1 MVCHSKWSGNV
12 KESVMEMEKNGKNAY
27 RIESSFEPKG
37 DQPEAIQSLARGVL
51 RGEAFQVLLGVTGS
65 GKTFTMANVIAAVNK
80 PVLVISHNKTLAAQ
94 LYGELRQFFPH
105 NAVEYFISY
114 YDFYQPEAYI
124 PTMDKYIAKDLR
136 INDEIE
142 RLRLK
147 ATSAL
152 LSGRKD
158 VVVVSSVSCIYGLGA
173 PEDWKAQI
181 VELRVNMEKDRDEF
195 LQDLISLHFVRDDR
209 DLAAGKFRVR
219 GDVIDLVPM
228 HEGTALRVE
237 FFGNEIERLQLFDH
251 ESGEIL
257 GDQDYAFVYPVR
269 QFVAEK
275 EKLQKAMLA
284 IENELAERLNVLRA
298 EDKLVEARRLEERTR
313 YDLEM
318 MKELGYCS
326 GIENYSRH
334 LSGRETGEK
343 PYCLLDYF
351 PEDYLVIVDESHVT
365 FPQVRG
371 MYAGDRSRKTVL
383 VEYGFRLPS
392 ALDNRP
398 LRFEEFE
405 AMVPQLISVSATPG
419 EYELRRTGGAVVEQL
434 VRPTGLLDPK
444 ITVRPVNG
452 QIDDL
457 LEEIR
462 QHTANGFKSLVMT
475 LTKRMS
481 EDLHDYLRKT
491 GLRARY
497 LHSEIKSLE
506 RMQILRELRT
516 GDIDVLVGVNL
527 LREGLD
533 LPEVSLVAILDA
545 DKEGFLRDSKSLMQ
559 IAGRAARNV
568 EGRVIFY
575 ADRITESMRS
585 VIEETERRR
594 GVQQRFNEEHGIIP
608 ASIVKSVD
616 QVLDTTGVADAEERF
631 RRRRLGLEQR
641 SRRVIEDLI
650 GSLGKEDLYAMAENL
665 KLEMQE
671 AAESMEYEKAAYLR
685 DEIAKLEQ
693 AATDKEGKAVE
704 K

>member
-1 MVCHSKWSGNV
+1 MKRKGENV
-12 KESVMEMEKNGKNAY
+12 Y
-27 RIESSFEPKG
+27 RIESSYKPKG
-37 DQPEAIQSLARGVL
+37 DQPEAIRLLTEGVL
-51 RGEAFQVLLGVTGS
+51 HGETCQVLLGVTGS
-65 GKTFTMANVIAAVNK
+65 GKTFTMANVIAAVGK

-152 LSGRKD
+152 LSGRQD

-181 VELRVNMEKDRDEF
+181 IELRRGMEKDREEF
-195 LQDLISLHFVRDDR
+195 LQQLVSLHFVRDDR
-209 DLAAGKFRVR
+209 ELTPGKFRVR

-228 HEGTALRVE
+228 HEEIALRVE

-251 ESGEIL
+251 RSGEIL
-257 GDQDYAFVYPVR
+257 GDQEYAFVYPAR
-269 QFVAEK
+269 QFVAEE
-275 EKLQKAMLA
+275 EKLKNAMLA

-298 EDKLVEARRLEERTR
+298 ENKLVEARRLQERTR

-326 GIENYSRH
+326 GIENYARH
-334 LSGRETGEK
+334 LSGRKAGER

-351 PEDYLVIVDESHVT
+351 PDDYLVIIDESHVT
-365 FPQVRG
+365 FPQIRG
-371 MYAGDRSRKTVL
+371 MYAGDRSRKTIL

-392 ALDNRP
+392 AIDNRP

-405 AMVPQLISVSATPG
+405 AMVPQLIGVSATPG
-419 EYELRRTGGAVVEQL
+419 DYELRRTGGAVVEQL
-434 VRPTGLLDPK
+434 VRPTGLLDPE
-444 ITVRPVNG
+444 IVVRPVNG

-462 QHTANGFKSLVMT
+462 QHTAKGFKCLVMT

-481 EDLHDYLRKT
+481 EDLHDFLRKT
-491 GLRARY
+491 GLRSRY

-506 RMQILRELRT
+506 RMQILRELRA
-516 GDIDVLVGVNL
+516 GDVDVLVGVNL

-568 EGRVIFY
+568 EGRVVFY
-575 ADRITESMRS
+575 ADRITDSMRA

-594 GVQQRFNEEHGIIP
+594 DVQRRFNEEHGIIP
-608 ASIVKSVD
+608 ESIVKSVD

-641 SRRVIEDLI
+641 SQRVFDDLI
-650 GSLGKEDLYAMAENL
+650 GSLGSEELYDMAESL

-685 DEIAKLEQ
+685 DEITKLEQ
-693 AATDKEGKAVE
+693 AALGKERESG
-704 K
+704 

>member
-1 MVCHSKWSGNV
+1 MACHSKWSGNV
-12 KESVMEMEKNGKNAY
+12 KEYVMEMEKNGKNAY

-228 HEGTALRVE
+228 HEETALRVE

-257 GDQDYAFVYPVR
+257 GDQEYAFVYPAR

-284 IENELAERLNVLRA
+284 IENELAERLNALRA

-365 FPQVRG
+365 FPQVRA

-419 EYELRRTGGAVVEQL
+419 EYELRRTEGAVVEQL

-516 GDIDVLVGVNL
+516 GDVDVLVGVNL

-650 GSLGKEDLYAMAENL
+650 GSLGTEDLYAMAENL

-693 AATDKEGKAVE
+693 AATDKNQ
-704 K
+704 

>member
-1 MVCHSKWSGNV
+1 
-12 KESVMEMEKNGKNAY
+12 MEKNGKNAY

-181 VELRVNMEKDRDEF
+181 VELRVNMERDRDEF

-228 HEGTALRVE
+228 HEETALRVE

-257 GDQDYAFVYPVR
+257 GDQDYAFVYPAR

-516 GDIDVLVGVNL
+516 GDVDVLVGVNL

-608 ASIVKSVD
+608 ASIVKSVG

-650 GSLGKEDLYAMAENL
+650 GSLGTEDLYAMAENL

-693 AATDKEGKAVE
+693 AATDKNQ
-704 K
+704 

>member
-12 KESVMEMEKNGKNAY
+12 KEYVMEMERNGKNAY

-228 HEGTALRVE
+228 HEETALRVE

-257 GDQDYAFVYPVR
+257 GDQDYAFVYPAR

-275 EKLQKAMLA
+275 EKLQQAMLA

-419 EYELRRTGGAVVEQL
+419 EYELRRTGGAVIEQL

-516 GDIDVLVGVNL
+516 GDVDVLVGVNL

-650 GSLGKEDLYAMAENL
+650 GSLGTEDLYAMAENL

-693 AATDKEGKAVE
+693 AATEKEGKAVE

>member
-1 MVCHSKWSGNV
+1 MESKHENV
-12 KESVMEMEKNGKNAY
+12 Y
-27 RIESSFEPKG
+27 RIESGYEPKG
-37 DQPEAIQSLARGVL
+37 DQPEAIRLLTEGVL
-51 RGEAFQVLLGVTGS
+51 RGEDCQVLLGVTGS

-124 PTMDKYIAKDLR
+124 PSMDKYIAKDLR

-152 LSGRKD
+152 LSGRRD
-158 VVVVSSVSCIYGLGA
+158 VVVVSSVSCIYGLGS

-181 VELRVNMEKDRDEF
+181 VELRSNMEKDRDEF
-195 LQDLISLHFVRDDR
+195 LKELVSLHFVRDDR
-209 DLAAGKFRVR
+209 DLAPGKFRVR

-228 HEGTALRVE
+228 HEEIALRVE

-251 ESGEIL
+251 QSGEIL
-257 GDQDYAFVYPVR
+257 DDQEYAFVYPAR
-269 QFVAEK
+269 QFVAEE
-275 EKLQKAMLA
+275 EKLKKAMLD

-326 GIENYSRH
+326 GIENYARH
-334 LSGRETGEK
+334 LSGRKTGER

-351 PEDYLVIVDESHVT
+351 PEDYLVIIDESHVT
-365 FPQVRG
+365 FPQIRG
-371 MYAGDRSRKTVL
+371 MYAGDRSRKAIL

-405 AMVPQLISVSATPG
+405 SMVPQLMGVSATPG
-419 EYELRRTGGAVVEQL
+419 EYELRRTGGAVIEQL
-434 VRPTGLLDPK
+434 VRPTGLLDPE
-444 ITVRPVNG
+444 IVVRPVTG

-462 QHTANGFKSLVMT
+462 QHTAKGFKSLVMT

-481 EDLHDYLRKT
+481 EDLHDFFRKA
-491 GLRARY
+491 GLKSRY

-506 RMQILRELRT
+506 RMQVLRELRT
-516 GDIDVLVGVNL
+516 GEVDVLVGVNL

-568 EGRVIFY
+568 EGKVIFY
-575 ADRITESMRS
+575 AAKVTDSMRA

-594 GVQQRFNEEHGIIP
+594 TVQQRFNAEHGIVP

-631 RRRRLGLEQR
+631 RRRRMGLEQR
-641 SRRVIEDLI
+641 SQRVLEDMIAAL
-650 GSLGKEDLYAMAENL
+650 GSQDLYDMAESL
-665 KLEMQE
+665 KLEMRE
-671 AAESMEYEKAAYLR
+671 ASESMEYEKAAYLR

-693 AATDKEGKAVE
+693 AASEKEGKAVE
-704 K
+704 KND

>member
-12 KESVMEMEKNGKNAY
+12 KEYVMEMEKNGKNAY

-181 VELRVNMEKDRDEF
+181 VELRVNMERDRDEF

-228 HEGTALRVE
+228 HEETALRVE

-257 GDQDYAFVYPVR
+257 GDQDYAFVYPAR

-516 GDIDVLVGVNL
+516 GDVDVLVGVNL

-608 ASIVKSVD
+608 ASIVKSVG

-650 GSLGKEDLYAMAENL
+650 GSLGTEDLYAMAENL

-693 AATDKEGKAVE
+693 AATDKNQ
-704 K
+704 

>member
-1 MVCHSKWSGNV
+1 
-12 KESVMEMEKNGKNAY
+12 MEKKNGIY
-27 RIESSFEPKG
+27 RIESSYEPKG
-37 DQPEAIQSLARGVL
+37 DQPGAIRALAGGVARGE
-51 RGEAFQVLLGVTGS
+51 RFQTLLGVTGS
-65 GKTFTMANVIAAVNK
+65 GKTFTISNVIAEAEK

-124 PTMDKYIAKDLR
+124 PSMDKYIAKDLR

-147 ATSAL
+147 ATGAL

-158 VVVVSSVSCIYGLGA
+158 VIVVSSVSCIYGLGS
-173 PEDWKAQI
+173 PDEWRAQI
-181 VELRVNMEKDRDEF
+181 LELRSGMEKEREEF
-195 LQDLISLHFVRDDR
+195 LQQLVALHFFRDDVE
-209 DLAAGKFRVR
+209 LGPGKFRVR
-219 GDVIDLVPM
+219 GDVIDLVPA
-228 HEGTALRVE
+228 HGEEALRVE
-237 FFGNEIERLQLFDH
+237 FFGNEIDRLQFFDH
-251 ESGEIL
+251 ASGEIF
-257 GDQDYAFVYPVR
+257 GEEEYAFVYPAR
-269 QFVAEK
+269 QFVTGE
-275 EKLQKAMLA
+275 EKLAEAMLA
-284 IENELAERLNVLRA
+284 IENELAGRLNVLRG
-298 EDKLVEARRLEERTR
+298 EGRLVEARRLEERTR

-334 LSGRETGEK
+334 LSGREPGDR

-351 PEDYLVIVDESHVT
+351 PDDFLVVVDESHVT
-365 FPQVRG
+365 LPQIRG
-371 MYAGDRSRKTVL
+371 MYAGDRSRKTIL
-383 VEYGFRLPS
+383 VEHGFRLPS

-405 AMVPQLISVSATPG
+405 ALVPQMICVSATPG
-419 EYELRRTGGAVVEQL
+419 ELELSRSGGVVVEQL
-434 VRPTGLLDPK
+434 VRPTGLLDPE
-444 ITVRPVNG
+444 VSLRPVRG

-462 QHTANGFKSLVMT
+462 RHTAKGFKCLVMT

-481 EDLHDYLRKT
+481 EDLHDFLRKA
-491 GLRARY
+491 GLRSRY

-506 RMQILRELRT
+506 RMQIVRELRT
-516 GDIDVLVGVNL
+516 GEIDVLVGVNL

-545 DKEGFLRDSKSLMQ
+545 DKEGFLRDGKSLMQ

-568 EGRVIFY
+568 EGRVVLY
-575 ADRITESMRS
+575 ADRITESMRHFM
-585 VIEETERRR
+585 EETARRR
-594 GVQQRFNEEHGIIP
+594 EVQQRFNREHGIEP
-608 ASIVKSVD
+608 TSIVKSLD

-631 RRRRLGLEQR
+631 RRRRLGLAER
-641 SRRVIEDLI
+641 PGRVLEELVA
-650 GSLGKEDLYAMAENL
+650 SLGKQELRAMAESL
-665 KLEMQE
+665 RLEMRE
-671 AAESMEYEKAAYLR
+671 ASVDMEYEKAAYLR

-693 AATDKEGKAVE
+693 AASAKEGA
-704 K
+704 

>member
-1 MVCHSKWSGNV
+1 
-12 KESVMEMEKNGKNAY
+12 MEMERNGKNAY

-51 RGEAFQVLLGVTGS
+51 CGEAFQVLLGVTGS

-228 HEGTALRVE
+228 HEETALRVE

-257 GDQDYAFVYPVR
+257 GDQDYAFIYPAR

-275 EKLQKAMLA
+275 EKLQQAMLA

-516 GDIDVLVGVNL
+516 GDVDVLVGVNL

-650 GSLGKEDLYAMAENL
+650 GSLGTEDLYAMAENL

-693 AATDKEGKAVE
+693 AATDKKGKAVE

>member
-12 KESVMEMEKNGKNAY
+12 KEYVMEMERNGKNAY

-94 LYGELRQFFPH
+94 LYGELRQFFLH

-228 HEGTALRVE
+228 HEETALRVE

-257 GDQDYAFVYPVR
+257 GDQDYAFIYPAR

-275 EKLQKAMLA
+275 EKLRQAMLA

-419 EYELRRTGGAVVEQL
+419 EYELRRTGGTVVEQL

-444 ITVRPVNG
+444 ITVRPVSG

-506 RMQILRELRT
+506 RMQILRELRA
-516 GDIDVLVGVNL
+516 GDVDVLVGVNL

-650 GSLGKEDLYAMAENL
+650 GSLGTEDLYAMAENL

-693 AATDKEGKAVE
+693 AATDKNQ
-704 K
+704 